1 MATQRGTNNLA
12 SQPGTAPVPISS
24 GDGGGKMASFYDD
37 FVVPAGAAQNDIV
50 IMGPS
55 KALKKGDRFISFS
68 LDFDAMGAGVTLQ
81 IGDDGSA
88 GRYSAA
94 IAANAAGQNSTRV
107 NGILGYVLT
116 QDRELQVTI
125 GGGAPTAATKFRL
138 HWNVL
143 RA

>member
-12 SQPGTAPVPISS
+12 SQPGTAPTPISN
-24 GDGGGKMASFYDD
+24 GDGGGKMASFYDE
-37 FVVPAGAAQNDIV
+37 FVVPNGAAQNDIV

-55 KALKKGDRFISFS
+55 KALKKGDRFIGFA
-68 LDFDAMGAGVTLQ
+68 LDFDNMGAGVTLQ
-81 IGDDGSA
+81 LGDDGSA

-94 IAANAAGQNSTRV
+94 IAANAAGQSSTRV

-125 GGGAPTAATKFRL
+125 GGGAPTVGAKFRL